1 MIMRKS
7 EYILVAEEL
16 KRIRRKVKTLRQ
28 TPTSNTIERI
38 EKLKEINQLLT
49 ESNDLLIIRQKI
61 LANRNELIEK
71 KINVLESRLK

>member
-1 MIMRKS
+1 MRKS